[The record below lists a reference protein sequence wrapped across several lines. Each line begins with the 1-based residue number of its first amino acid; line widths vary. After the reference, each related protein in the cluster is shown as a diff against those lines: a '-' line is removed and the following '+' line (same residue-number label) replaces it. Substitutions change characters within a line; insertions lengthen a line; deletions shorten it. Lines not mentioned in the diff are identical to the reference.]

1 LKLGIRGKL
10 FLVSFGLIVLSFVVA
25 FAYMRGEL
33 DRALTSEIKND
44 LAVRAE
50 MIAHDASEFSA
61 PLDDTKA
68 WDLFADRLGRQAKV
82 RVSLIGADGRVV
94 GDSDVALDAIPKL
107 ENHATRPEVR
117 TALSGEQGN
126 TERLSSTIDRRM
138 LYVAVPFEQN
148 GRRIGVARVAMSLIQ
163 VDAALARL
171 RGVLT
176 VATLLALGVAVV
188 MSSVAAQLASRTA
201 RSLTETAQRMADGDL
216 AARSAI
222 VTQDEFGALSR
233 ALDRLAKNLSTTLQE
248 LRSERDRLSGI
259 LAGMQE
265 GVLLLDRDGRV
276 ALVNPALRAMLLL
289 GADAVGKTPL
299 EVIRHAELK
308 QLFNEVEQSDQ
319 ADTREIEVSGLKP
332 RRLLVR
338 VAPLAGEQ
346 RGLFAVFVDVTEMR
360 RLESLRKDFVANVSH
375 ELRTPVTA
383 IRSAAETLDGV
394 HDRDPAATRQF
405 IDIIERNAARLQGL
419 VEDLL
424 DLSRIESR
432 ELRLELMALEPQPIY
447 EHVVSLFRERAD
459 KKGIRLL
466 IDVPDDVPAARAD
479 RRALEHILTNL
490 VDNAVKYCPNGAEI
504 RLGAREDGDG
514 VRLFVKDDGPGIEAR
529 HLPRLFERFYRVDA
543 GRSRELGGTGLGLSI
558 VKHLV
563 ESMRGTVGVESTPGA
578 GTTFHV
584 TLRRAERTVV
594 AATSRPPPAAGAA

>member
-1 LKLGIRGKL
+1 LKVGVRGKL

-25 FAYMRGEL
+25 YAYMRSEL
-33 DRALTSEIKND
+33 DRELTREVHAD
-44 LAVRAE
+44 LTVRAQ
-50 MIAHDASEFSA
+50 MIAHDASDFSA
-61 PLDDTKA
+61 PFEDIRA
-68 WDLFADRLGRQAKV
+68 WDTLADKLGQQASV
-82 RVSLIGADGRVV
+82 RVTIIRADGKVI
-94 GDSDVALDAIPKL
+94 GDSSLAVEQLATL
-107 ENHATRPEVR
+107 ENHANRPEVGA
-117 TALSGEQGN
+117 ALASDHGES
-126 TERLSSTIDRRM
+126 ERLSSTIDRRM
-138 LYVAVPFEQN
+138 LYVAVPFERD
-148 GRRIGVARVAMSLIQ
+148 GRKVGVARAAMPLTE

-176 VATLLALGVAVV
+176 IATLLALGVAVV

-201 RSLTETAQRMADGDL
+201 RSMTETAQRMADGDL
-216 AARSAI
+216 AVRSGI
-222 VTQDEFGALSR
+222 TTEDEFGALSR

-248 LRSERDRLSGI
+248 LRKERDRLSGI

-265 GVLLLDRDGRV
+265 GVLLVDRQNRV

-308 QLFNEVEQSDQ
+308 ELFDEVEHSDQ
-319 ADTREIEVSGLKP
+319 AETGEIEVSGLKP

-338 VAPLAGEQ
+338 VAPLAGEE

-394 HDRDPAATRQF
+394 CDRDPAATRQF

-432 ELRLELMALEPQPIY
+432 ELRLELAAIDAKPLY

-459 KKGIRLL
+459 KKRVRLV
-466 IDVPDDVPAARAD
+466 IDAPSDVAPVRAD
-479 RRALEHILTNL
+479 RRALEHVFTNL
-490 VDNAVKYCPNGAEI
+490 VDNAVKYCPSGAEI
-504 RLGAREDGDG
+504 RLGARDDGDG

-563 ESMRGTVGVESTPGA
+563 ESMRGTVGVESTPGV
-578 GTTFHV
+578 GTTFNV
-584 TLRRAERTVV
+584 TLRRAERMA